1 MPELKPYLVPDFLD
15 TNQLMPAVDLMV
27 TDYSSIFFDFLV
39 TEKPVVFYVPD
50 LKMYQSERGVYIEPS
65 ELPGPVTDT
74 IQEVIEMI

>member
-15 TNQLMPAVDLMV
+15 TNQLMPAVDLMI

-50 LKMYQSERGVYIEPS
+50 LKNVSK
-65 ELPGPVTDT
+65 
-74 IQEVIEMI
+74 